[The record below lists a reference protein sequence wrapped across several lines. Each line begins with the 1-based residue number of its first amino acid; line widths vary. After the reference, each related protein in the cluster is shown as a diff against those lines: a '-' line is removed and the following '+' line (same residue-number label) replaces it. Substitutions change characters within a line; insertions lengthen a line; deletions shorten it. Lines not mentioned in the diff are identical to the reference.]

1 MMEIPGILNIPDNE
15 LRFTFSRSSGPGG
28 QNVNKVNSRV
38 TLWFDVKESSS
49 LTELQKNK
57 IRSRLANRINEAGI
71 LSITST
77 TYRTQRANREDA
89 VQRFQALIAA
99 ALTERPVRK
108 KTKIPR
114 RIHEKRLQV
123 KKRRGMIKSVRAKKH
138 CDYS

>member
-1 MMEIPGILNIPDNE
+1 MEIPGILNIHDNE